1 MWSLS
6 FSCFLTTDVSCS
18 KLPVKSD
25 VASRGCIFSFCPGCR
40 IPVHP
45 GQSST
50 LLTWLAA
57 QMKTSH
63 WELVNTNGI
72 SGWLCCPASG
82 WDWVDFFWICVS
94 IYQLNYEYQC
104 SHSDPAL
111 KHNKSQLCN
120 NCALHLFCFPWSLL
134 HVVVSFWAYF
144 ASCWGY
150 LGNNKD
156 RNCTESVTARSKIWM
171 WKLTL
176 DTWCIEIGFV
186 RLNISADL
194 NSLQIIQICIAL
206 KVNQVLTWSL
216 PPEFINKIELRVF
229 VCCLFFYKP
238 ICCCFV
244 EWWDLEAGFS
254 WFLLCG
260 D

>member
-1 MWSLS
+1 MTSCFKYQSCVFLFLLLLLTYFERTSLLSNTTLVAIKSKWSLS
-6 FSCFLTTDVSCS
+6 FSCFLTADVSCS

-40 IPVHP
+40 IPVHL

-50 LLTWLAA
+50 LLTWLAV

-120 NCALHLFCFPWSLL
+120 NCALHLFCFPE
-134 HVVVSFWAYF
+134 AY
-144 ASCWGY
+144 CM
-150 LGNNKD
+150 L
-156 RNCTESVTARSKIWM
+156 
-171 WKLTL
+171 
-176 DTWCIEIGFV
+176 
-186 RLNISADL
+186 
-194 NSLQIIQICIAL
+194 
-206 KVNQVLTWSL
+206 
-216 PPEFINKIELRVF
+216 
-229 VCCLFFYKP
+229 
-238 ICCCFV
+238 
-244 EWWDLEAGFS
+244 
-254 WFLLCG
+254 
-260 D
+260 